1 MNRKTFHP
9 IWVIIVCL
17 TVSGGSPIC
26 ALDQQLSLEP
36 DILVTTSNSG
46 IRNNFSLKVSAASDE
61 TEAKKTPPQSS
72 PEQGVSKCEELGD
85 SPTKE
90 ASEIQTLKE
99 KIIELQNKGKLGFRK
114 VILCN
119 SVEGFGLYSPFEPG
133 QSLNRILLYFEPS
146 NVSTL
151 LSEGRFIVDLAVD
164 VFILDSNGKVIGG
177 KENMLKIN
185 KISRSPILDLYY
197 KMEMNVKKTAKREVL
212 MKTVLH
218 DRIKNQSTSM
228 TYRINVEPTG
238 TKPLS
243 PI

>member
-1 MNRKTFHP
+1 
-9 IWVIIVCL
+9 
-17 TVSGGSPIC
+17 
-26 ALDQQLSLEP
+26 
-36 DILVTTSNSG
+36 VTTSNSG

-61 TEAKKTPPQSS
+61 SEAEKTPPQSS

>member
-1 MNRKTFHP
+1 M
-9 IWVIIVCL
+9 
-17 TVSGGSPIC
+17 
-26 ALDQQLSLEP
+26 
-36 DILVTTSNSG
+36 
-46 IRNNFSLKVSAASDE
+46 
-61 TEAKKTPPQSS
+61 
-72 PEQGVSKCEELGD
+72 
-85 SPTKE
+85 
-90 ASEIQTLKE
+90 
-99 KIIELQNKGKLGFRK
+99 
-114 VILCN
+114 
-119 SVEGFGLYSPFEPG
+119 
-133 QSLNRILLYFEPS
+133 
-146 NVSTL
+146 STL

-228 TYRINVEPTG
+228 TYRINVDPTG
-238 TKPLS
+238 TQPLS

>member
-1 MNRKTFHP
+1 MNLLAYSVT
-9 IWVIIVCL
+9 WL
-17 TVSGGSPIC
+17 LMVSWTAWFGSPIC
-26 ALDQQLSLEP
+26 ALGQQLPLEP
-36 DILVTTSNSG
+36 QILAASSNSE
-46 IRNNFSLKVSAASDE
+46 IRDNVSLSLSAAPDE
-61 TEAKKTPPQSS
+61 TEKKLVPPSH
-72 PEQGVSKCEELGD
+72 EQEGPKCEELGD

-90 ASEIQTLKE
+90 ASEVQKLKE
-99 KIIELQNKGKLGFRK
+99 RIIELQNKGKLGFRK
-114 VILCN
+114 IVLCN
-119 SVEGFGLYSPFEPG
+119 TIEGFGVYSPFEPG

-197 KMEMNVKKTAKREVL
+197 KMEMNVKKSAKREVL

-228 TYRINVEPTG
+228 TYKINVEPTV